1 MSNAPRP
8 PAICDAGP
16 LIHLGEIGAARLLGQ
31 FHPLRVPPSVRA
43 EAVSFHP
50 PPDFAWE
57 IAAVSASDRGALT
70 ARLSPQL
77 DPGESDCLAFCAQHR
92 NAIFLTDDLA
102 ARREAQRRGIAVHG
116 SVGIIVRAFRVS
128 LLTRPEADTTLIAL
142 RDCRSLFVSKV
153 IIDMAREQLAAAPPP

>member
-1 MSNAPRP
+1 M
-8 PAICDAGP
+8 CDAGP
-16 LIHLGEIGAARLLGQ
+16 LIHPGEIGAARLLGH
-31 FHPLRVPPSVRA
+31 FHPLRVPSSVRA

-50 PPDFAWE
+50 PPDFARE

-92 NAIFLTDDLA
+92 NAIFLTDDLG
-102 ARREAQRRGIAVHG
+102 ARREAQRLGIAVHG
-116 SVGIIVRAFRVS
+116 SVGIIVRAFLVS
-128 LLTRPEADTTLIAL
+128 LLTRPEADATLIAL

-153 IIDMAREQLAAAPPP
+153 IIDMAREHLSAAPPP

>member
-31 FHPLRVPPSVRA
+31 FHPPRVPPSVRA

-50 PPDFAWE
+50 PPDFARE

-92 NAIFLTDDLA
+92 NAIFLTDQHTNQYSHIYTNYYSNSYA
-102 ARREAQRRGIAVHG
+102 NSYANKH
-116 SVGIIVRAFRVS
+116 
-128 LLTRPEADTTLIAL
+128 PY
-142 RDCRSLFVSKV
+142 
-153 IIDMAREQLAAAPPP
+153 